1 MIGGSLAQTMLI
13 QAFMPYIEIGIA
25 LTIKKLLKWRDGY
38 PNKTKKVTNQQYI
51 NLYAGPEYMMHFR
64 YSTIMLF
71 VFVAFTYGLFMP
83 IMFPISLIG
92 IFNMYVV
99 ERMSL
104 AYYYRQPPMF
114 DEKLNARAIDLL
126 Q

>member
-1 MIGGSLAQTMLI
+1 
-13 QAFMPYIEIGIA
+13 MPYIEIGIA
-25 LTIKKLLKWRDGY
+25 LTIKTILKKKDGGGS
-38 PNKTKKVTNQQYI
+38 KTKKVTNQQYI

-64 YSTIMLF
+64 YSSIMLL
-71 VFVAFTYGLFMP
+71 VFVSFTYGLFIP
-83 IMFPISLIG
+83 IMFPIAGIG

-99 ERMSL
+99 ERMTL

-126 Q
+126 